1 PSDRGRFI
9 DRDGAVSVDGIRR
22 MQAALVAHAYGDEA
36 LVTTLFESTDNDI
49 RAIGGALL
57 DVSGI
62 WAQMRQES
70 REGVI
75 SPLVDVTPN
84 LLEAVRIVRRARSE
98 GRPIAELVAQ
108 NDMFAGSIDPT
119 TLYFLGVLYRGES
132 YTRARSRD
140 KVAGALQYYT
150 EQARLT
156 QPTENKA
163 GEPPAS
169 GDELARHTYERLQQE
184 DGQTDQ
190 QSDIFAR
197 PRADAA
203 DAGEAGGG
211 RQRQGA
217 GAASE
222 ADSPAAAGGDVDV
235 PSTGESLERDR
246 GQRGAGEP
254 VVRASNEDERRAD
267 TASPGRAGEGAGG
280 ARRAGQR
287 DRGVS
292 EDGAAA
298 RGERSNQPVHQ
309 QDGEYESSRRA
320 ARDTERGGSRRDSD
334 TGSAVEQERAEDIAR
349 HAQTPRTGDFAER

>member
-1 PSDRGRFI
+1 WLADQGFDVAGMRAPVLVRERVTELTPEERQAFTVEANERTTLEMSATERAMADAQRVGEIIHLYRGGDVDAAANRDFVRAFADRVVSPSDRGRFI

-254 VVRASNEDERRAD
+254 VVRASNED
-267 TASPGRAGEGAGG
+267 
-280 ARRAGQR
+280 
-287 DRGVS
+287 
-292 EDGAAA
+292 
-298 RGERSNQPVHQ
+298 
-309 QDGEYESSRRA
+309 
-320 ARDTERGGSRRDSD
+320 
-334 TGSAVEQERAEDIAR
+334 
-349 HAQTPRTGDFAER
+349 